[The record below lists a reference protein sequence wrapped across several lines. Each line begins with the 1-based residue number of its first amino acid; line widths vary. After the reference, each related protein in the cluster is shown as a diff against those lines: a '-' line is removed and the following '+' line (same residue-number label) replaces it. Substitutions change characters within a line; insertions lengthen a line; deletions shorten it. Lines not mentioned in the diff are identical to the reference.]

1 MYLLHTDVKIRYVG
15 KKNHWKLQYD
25 SDEGHFVLRRKYL
38 TNNENSGN

>member
-1 MYLLHTDVKIRYVG
+1 MYLLHTDVKIRYV

-25 SDEGHFVLRRKYL
+25 SSEGHLVLRRKYL